1 MKKWPVILALILIY
15 LAVLLEWNWV
25 WGVLFIFW
33 TIPSLYSGEV
43 HLVQAVTKKDHPVLY
58 WLIIL
63 TWIVLSMI
71 LILTD
76 VMFVVGSHS

>member
-43 HLVQAVTKKDHPVLY
+43 HLVQSVTKKDHPVLY